1 MRRRFTIV
9 IEETFNIQVR
19 SALGLSKVQ
28 HLFGSDFSVYTILPT
43 SILTQQQQVSTLQ
56 NCEIVIDRS
65 SPLAHATKQ
74 DKSKKYIMDRYLFVQ
89 TNQIPIQSCSS

>member
-1 MRRRFTIV
+1 MSIGPNLLDDE

-19 SALGLSKVQ
+19 TLGLSKVQ
-28 HLFGSDFSVYTILPT
+28 HLFGSDFSVPT

-65 SPLAHATKQ
+65 APLAHATKQ
-74 DKSKKYIMDRYLFVQ
+74 DK
-89 TNQIPIQSCSS
+89 